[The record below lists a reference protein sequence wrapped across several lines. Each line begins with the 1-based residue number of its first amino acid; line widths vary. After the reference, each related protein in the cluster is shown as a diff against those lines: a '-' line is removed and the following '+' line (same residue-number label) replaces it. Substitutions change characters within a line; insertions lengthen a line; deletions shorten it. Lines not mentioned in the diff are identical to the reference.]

1 MSCTRNEIVTL
12 AQSWVGI
19 KEGSNGHQEILDIY
33 NSQAELPRGYKMTM
47 KDAWCAATI
56 TALAVKLKATD
67 IIPCECSCTKLIAL
81 AKEMGIWIEAESVT
95 PMPGWFALY
104 DWGDNGIGDCTGN
117 PEHIGIVEKVENGNI
132 IVIEGNYD
140 GPDADSTDGVER
152 RTLKVNGRYLRGFI
166 SPKYATEDAE
176 NEPAELP
183 EKVAAGNMVF
193 LRQLS
198 KGSKGADVKALQ
210 ILLIGNGCSC
220 GIFGADGDFGSAT
233 EKAVKKYQT
242 KMGLDADGI
251 CGPKTW
257 SKLLGIN

>member
-33 NSQAELPRGYKMTM
+33 NSQAELPRGYKMTI

-67 IIPCECSCTKLIAL
+67 IIPPECSCLRMIDK
-81 AKEMGIWIEAESVT
+81 AKSMGIWVENDAYV
-95 PMPGWFALY
+95 PQPGDIMMY
-104 DWGDNGIGDCTGN
+104 DWDDTGSGDNKNN
-117 PEHIGIVEKVENGNI
+117 PDHVGIVEKISGNTI
-132 IVIEGNYD
+132 TVIEGNYS
-140 GPDADSTDGVER
+140 GAVKR
-152 RTLKVNGRYLRGFI
+152 RSVLVNGKYIRGYI
-166 SPKYATEDAE
+166 VPKYAVTGEEKAVTTPAA
-176 NEPAELP
+176 NESLP
-183 EKVAAGNMVF
+183 M
-193 LRQLS
+193 LR
-198 KGSKGADVKALQ
+198 KGDEGDTVKAMQ
-210 ILLIGNGCSC
+210 ILLAGYGCKC

-233 EKAVKKYQT
+233 EKAVKKYQE
-242 KMGLDADGI
+242 KMGLEADGI